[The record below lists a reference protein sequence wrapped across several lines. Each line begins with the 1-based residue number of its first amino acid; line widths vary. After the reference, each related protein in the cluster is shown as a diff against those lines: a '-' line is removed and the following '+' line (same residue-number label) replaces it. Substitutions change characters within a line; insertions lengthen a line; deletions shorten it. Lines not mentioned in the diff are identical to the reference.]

1 MKILQNLIIGGA
13 RYYLITE
20 SRDLADFGAD
30 HAHSLS
36 SIASRNFHHFRI
48 LAVMSEVE
56 GMDYTPSG
64 DEANKKKPTADG
76 NDATKPPQMPP
87 DKDMKTPLDSSGGDT
102 PDVEGTVSGREATP
116 DVEGTA
122 SGRETTEKEQNATV
136 EGGNRSTTQSPNND
150 LKPKRPLESGDTSGS
165 MAKINSKKDAGSDE
179 DHKSKK
185 PKNPEGSHWSL
196 SSWFNL
202 KRFSS
207 QPSYSKGIMK

>member
-1 MKILQNLIIGGA
+1 
-13 RYYLITE
+13 
-20 SRDLADFGAD
+20 
-30 HAHSLS
+30 
-36 SIASRNFHHFRI
+36 
-48 LAVMSEVE
+48 MSEVE

-64 DEANKKKPTADG
+64 DEATRKEPTADG